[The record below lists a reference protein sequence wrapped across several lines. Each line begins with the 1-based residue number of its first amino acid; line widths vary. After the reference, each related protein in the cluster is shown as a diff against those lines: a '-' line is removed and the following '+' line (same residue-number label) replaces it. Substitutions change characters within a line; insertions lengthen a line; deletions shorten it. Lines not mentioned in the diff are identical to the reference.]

1 MKLKT
6 IVPLIIGLCVGF
18 FAIKM
23 GIDMVRKAKGSQE
36 DRKGVFVTASPIEVA
51 SAITES
57 MISMRE
63 VPTSL
68 VPTDSFIDKKA
79 LVGRV
84 TKMPIAAGI
93 PITKAMLAP
102 PGAEPG
108 LGAKIP
114 PGHRAVSVSVNE
126 ESAVAGFITPGS
138 RVDVSV
144 VYGRT
149 AAQSKLI
156 LENVEV
162 GAVGQSLS
170 RTGPDGKTVRVSKSV
185 TLFLTPEQVQTLN
198 AAGGGGKGKI
208 RLAMRGH
215 SDDPGEGFLKRF
227 FSSMERKEEPKPEPK
242 PEPKVKIKKPVMGD
256 LHTVELRRGPSV
268 ERLVF
273 DQYGGVRRFA
283 GQSWHPGAASD
294 DDEFEDDDEDLLDED
309 DEVDE

>member
-6 IVPLIIGLCVGF
+6 IVPLIIGLGVGF

-23 GIDMVRKAKGSQE
+23 GIDMVRRAKGSQE
-36 DRKGVFVTASPIEVA
+36 ERRGVFVSAKPIEVA

-57 MISMRE
+57 MVSKKE
-63 VPTSL
+63 VPASL
-68 VPTDSFIDKKA
+68 VPADAFVDKKA
-79 LVGRV
+79 LIGRV
-84 TKMPIAAGI
+84 TKMPIAPGI
-93 PITKAMLAP
+93 PVTKAMLAP
-102 PGAEPG
+102 PGASPG
-108 LGAKIP
+108 LEAKIP
-114 PGHRAVSVSVNE
+114 PGYRAVSVSVNE

-156 LENVEV
+156 LSNVEV

-170 RTGPDGKTVRVSKSV
+170 QTGPDGKTVRVSKSV

-198 AAGGGGKGKI
+198 AAGGAGKGKI

-215 SDDPGEGFLKRF
+215 SNDPGEGGLLNF
-227 FSSMERKEEPKPEPK
+227 FKKAVESKTPEPK
-242 PEPKVKIKKPVMGD
+242 PEPKVVKTVRETAPPS
-256 LHTVELRRGPSV
+256 HTVEIHRGTDV

-273 DQYGGVRRFA
+273 DNNGNVRRFA
-283 GQSWHPGAASD
+283 GQDWRAAD
-294 DDEFEDDDEDLLDED
+294 ITNMDESEDDDDEDLSDAEIDE
-309 DEVDE
+309 